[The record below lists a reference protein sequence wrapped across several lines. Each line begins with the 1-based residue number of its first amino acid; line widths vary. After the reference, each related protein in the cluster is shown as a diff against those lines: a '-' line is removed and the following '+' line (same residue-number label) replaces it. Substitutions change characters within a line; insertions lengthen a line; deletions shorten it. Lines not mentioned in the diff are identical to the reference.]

1 VFRRLPLCLVV
12 VLAAAPA
19 PLSAQFEDAQGGGPR
34 LDQETVQR
42 VTVGMRIEAIGG
54 PCGAIYGTTA
64 VPLEWPEQE
73 VKLVTE
79 DVSPSVR
86 YEFQQPAPTVRQ
98 MVIEVPSLA
107 AGQEAHALVTFEIR
121 RRTLL
126 APDDTAAYR
135 IPKKLDRG
143 LKQYL
148 GPSPY
153 IEVRHAKIRAAAK
166 EAVEGKQAAWDQA
179 EAIYDYARDK
189 VEYKNGPLKG
199 AVRALRDGYG
209 DCEELSSLF
218 IAMCRASGIPARTVW
233 VPGHC
238 YAEFYLEDEKG
249 QGYWFPCQPAGARAF
264 GGIPETRAI
273 LQKGDNFKLP
283 EHGKPQRY
291 VAEFLRGEALP
302 GAVKPKV
309 KFVRDVIYAAE

>member
-1 VFRRLPLCLVV
+1 
-12 VLAAAPA
+12 VLIAAAQ
-19 PLSAQFEDAQGGGPR
+19 PLGAQFEDAPAGGPK

-42 VTVGMRIEAIGG
+42 VTVGLRIEAVGG
-54 PCGAIYGTTA
+54 PCGAIYGTTP
-64 VPLEWPEQE
+64 VPLDWPEQE

-86 YEFQQPAPTVRQ
+86 YEFQQPTPTVRQ
-98 MVIEVPSLA
+98 MVIEAPSLA

-126 APDDTAAYR
+126 PPDDTAVYR
-135 IPKKLDRG
+135 IAKKLDRG

-166 EAVEGKQAAWDQA
+166 DAVEGKQSAWEQV

-199 AVRALRDGYG
+199 AARALRDGYG

-238 YAEFYLEDEKG
+238 YAEFYLEDDKG
-249 QGYWFPCQPAGARAF
+249 QGHWFPCQPAGARAF

-291 VAEFLRGEALP
+291 VAEFLKAEAPP
-302 GAVKPKV
+302 GATKPKV
-309 KFVRDVIYAAE
+309 RFVRDVIYAAQ